1 LETATLLFIILAVFA
16 AFFIAIFQYIYQN
29 KEESKLKYLLSSL
42 RFISLFLIFILII
55 NPSIKKNKIEIIKPN
70 LVVAVDNSTSIKY
83 SSQDSIVQNL
93 VNLFKKNK
101 ELNNKYLVSYYALG
115 STLSALDSLSF
126 SEHQTNL
133 SLPFKEFNKLFN
145 PNVAPVVFISDGNQT
160 IGNNV
165 EFMNY
170 KSPVFPFIV
179 GDTTVL
185 EDIKIS
191 QLNVNKF
198 TQIKNKFPVEIFINY
213 TGKKQVSKRLTIYH
227 RNKIIFNQ
235 VYDFSSSENVTIA
248 SLLLASDGEG
258 IQYYTAK
265 IEELDNEKNTV
276 NNTKNFS
283 INVVEEKLKILILSS
298 IIHPDLG
305 MLKKSIESNQQRSVT
320 INNIND
326 FKDELNNYQLVI
338 LYQPTENFKAIFS
351 EIDKS
356 KLNYFLVSGV
366 QTDWN
371 FLNSLQLNFSK
382 RITTQTESYFPIYNP
397 NYASYLN
404 NDIGFLD
411 FAPLEDGF
419 GEISFSSPFN
429 ILLYKQIGTIE
440 TDKPLLATFENSN
453 QRGAILFGENS
464 WRWRMNSFTST
475 KTFENFDNFISNL
488 IQYLASNQKNK
499 RLKANVNPIYYANEI
514 IQISASYLDDNFNF
528 NTRAKLSLTISN
540 TTDNII
546 KKVPFSLQNNR
557 FFVELSEIP
566 PGEYSYIIDVEN
578 QNLNLKGS
586 FKILSFEVEQQFSN
600 SNDIAL
606 KALSSNTNGAIYY
619 ANQEQDLLSKLIND
633 ERFKSIQQS
642 KIIKTPLIHWKWM
655 LGIIILLL
663 SLEWFL
669 RKYFGKI

>member
-16 AFFIAIFQYIYQN
+16 AFFIAVFQYIYQN

-70 LVVAVDNSTSIKY
+70 LVVAVDNSASIKY
-83 SSQDSIVQNL
+83 SSQDFTVQNL

-248 SLLLASDGEG
+248 SLLLASDSEG
-258 IQYYTAK
+258 IQYYSAK

-642 KIIKTPLIHWKWM
+642 KIIKTPLIHWKWL

>member
-1 LETATLLFIILAVFA
+1 METATLLFIILAVFA
-16 AFFIAIFQYIYQN
+16 AFFIAVFQYIYQN

-70 LVVAVDNSTSIKY
+70 LVVAVDNSASIKY
-83 SSQDSIVQNL
+83 SSQDFTVQNL

-115 STLSALDSLSF
+115 SSLSTLDSLSF

-528 NTRAKLSLTISN
+528 NTRAKLFLTISN
-540 TTDNII
+540 TTDNFI

-600 SNDIAL
+600 SNDIDL
-606 KALSSNTNGAIYY
+606 KALSFKTNGAIYY

-642 KIIKTPLIHWKWM
+642 KIIKTPLIHWKWL

>member
-1 LETATLLFIILAVFA
+1 METATLLFIILAVFA
-16 AFFIAIFQYIYQN
+16 AFFIAVFQYIYQN

-70 LVVAVDNSTSIKY
+70 LVVAVDNSASIKY
-83 SSQDSIVQNL
+83 SSQDFTVQNL

-115 STLSALDSLSF
+115 SSLSTLDSLSF

-528 NTRAKLSLTISN
+528 NTRAKLFLTISS
-540 TTDNII
+540 TTDNFI

-642 KIIKTPLIHWKWM
+642 KIIKTPLIHWKWL
-655 LGIIILLL
+655 LGMIILLL

>member
-1 LETATLLFIILAVFA
+1 METATLIFIILAVFA
-16 AFFIAIFQYIYQN
+16 AFFIAVFQYTYQN

-55 NPSIKKNKIEIIKPN
+55 NPSLNKNKIEIIKPN
-70 LVVAVDNSTSIKY
+70 LVVVVDNSTSIKY
-83 SSQDSIVQNL
+83 SSQDSTVQNL

-115 STLSALDSLSF
+115 SSLSTLDSLSF

-133 SLPFKEFNKLFN
+133 SLPFKEFDKLFD
-145 PNVAPVVFISDGNQT
+145 PSVAPLVFISDGNQT

-165 EFMNY
+165 EFVNY

-179 GDTTVL
+179 GDTMVL

-191 QLNVNKF
+191 QLNINKF
-198 TQIKNKFPVEIFINY
+198 AQIKNKFPVEIFINY

-248 SLLLASDGEG
+248 SPMLLSDTEG
-258 IQYYTAK
+258 IQYYTAS
-265 IEELDNEKNTV
+265 IEELNNEKNTI

-320 INNIND
+320 ISNVTDFNGD
-326 FKDELNNYQLVI
+326 FKNYQLVI
-338 LYQPTENFKAIFS
+338 LYQPTENFKTIFT

-356 KLNYFLVSGV
+356 KLNYFIVSGV

-371 FLNSLQLNFSK
+371 FLNSLKLNFSK

-404 NDIGFLD
+404 NDIGFSD

-419 GEISFSSPFN
+419 GEVSFSSPIN
-429 ILLYKQIGTIE
+429 ILLYKRIGTIE
-440 TDKPLLATFENSN
+440 TEKPLLVTIENSN
-453 QRGAILFGENS
+453 QRAAILLGENS
-464 WRWRMNSFTST
+464 WRWRMNSFNST

-488 IQYLASNQKNK
+488 IQYLTSIQKNK
-499 RLKANVNPIYYANEI
+499 RLKANVNHIYFANEI

-528 NTRAKLSLTISN
+528 NTRAKLFLTISN
-540 TTDNII
+540 TADNFI
-546 KKVPFSLQNNR
+546 KKVPFSVHNNR

-578 QNLNLKGS
+578 QNLNLKGN

-606 KALSSNTNGAIYY
+606 KSISSKTNGAIYY

-633 ERFKSIQQS
+633 QRFKSIQQS
-642 KIIKTPLIHWKWM
+642 KIIKTPLIHWKWL
-655 LGIIILLL
+655 LGIIILSL